1 MYDLL
6 KGLRVVEGS
15 AFVAAPLGGMT
26 LAQLGADVIRF
37 DALEGGLDS
46 DRWPVTRDGVSLYW
60 QGLNKGKRSIA
71 VDLRS
76 PRGRELI
83 TALITAPG
91 PDAGIFMTNL
101 PARGWLAYEE
111 FARRRADL
119 IMLTILGTRTGA
131 PQVDYTVNAGVGFP
145 LISGPEGHPRPV
157 NQVIPAWDIATGMMA
172 ATGIIAAERHRS
184 RTGEGRLIRLPLQ
197 DVALATAGNLGYL
210 AEAEVNGDERARYGN
225 HIFGTFG
232 QDFPTADGR
241 HVMICIFT
249 TRQLHALK
257 DSAGLGEAFAAIE
270 ARLNVNLEDEGDRFR
285 AREALTEAIAP
296 WVASHTLAEI
306 RGIFDK
312 AGVLWGPYQTFK
324 QLLSED
330 PASTTDNPLFDRVE
344 HPRTGSYLTPGTPL
358 DFVGLH
364 RRPQGPAPVL
374 GQHTDEILADVLGL
388 PDGEIGALHDAKVVA
403 GPRR

>member
-76 PRGRELI
+76 PRGRELL

-111 FARRRADL
+111 FAKRRADL

-157 NQVIPAWDIATGMMA
+157 NQVIPAWDLATGMMA
-172 ATGIIAAERHRS
+172 ATGILAADRHR
-184 RTGEGRLIRLPLQ
+184 RMTGQGRLIKLPLQ

-241 HVMICIFT
+241 YVMICIFT

-270 ARLNVNLEDEGDRFR
+270 SRMGVNLEDEGDRFR
-285 AREALTEAIAP
+285 ARDALTEAIAP
-296 WVASHTLAEI
+296 WVARHTLAEI
-306 RGIFDK
+306 RPIFDK
-312 AGVLWGPYQTFK
+312 AGVLWGPYQSFK
-324 QLLSED
+324 QLLAED
-330 PASTTDNPLFDRVE
+330 PVSTTDNPMFSRVT
-344 HPRTGSYLTPGTPL
+344 HPGTGTYLTPGTPL
-358 DFVGLH
+358 DFVGLD
-364 RRPQGPAPVL
+364 RRPQAPAPVL
-374 GQHTDEILADVLGL
+374 GQHTDEILAGVLGL
-388 PDGEIGALHDAKVVA
+388 PEREIGELHDAKVVA
-403 GPRR
+403 GPR